1 MARPKNARLDVPS
14 LLGIVQ
20 LRGRF
25 TFTKLGMRLPVERK
39 RHLRMHGCL
48 QLHSLFAAQ
57 HRGEWEIESYA
68 DNSKTLQTDHTRLR
82 FRLMHRTSK
91 TSSKK

>member
-39 RHLRMHGCL
+39 RHLRMPGCL

-68 DNSKTLQTDHTRLR
+68 DNSKTLQNDHTRLR

-91 TSSKK
+91 TSSMK